1 MRPVLFALTA
11 LAFAT
16 PAALAQSP
24 GVEMDGDR
32 YLMVETEDA
41 VLRIERQSGEVSE
54 CRQSGNG
61 WICRLAADDRLAY
74 EAEINRLD
82 AEVERLEEELAAA
95 EEALEAEQDSLSLA
109 PDSGMDGDESDDP
122 SMRERLDLPSE
133 EELDAVMETAEE
145 VMRRFFG
152 MVERLRED
160 IEAERAQ

>member
-1 MRPVLFALTA
+1 MRPVLFALAA

-24 GVEMDGDR
+24 GEEMDGDR
-32 YLMVETEDA
+32 YLMVESEDA
-41 VLRIERQSGEVSE
+41 VLRIDRQSGEVSE
-54 CRQSGNG
+54 CRESGNG

-82 AEVERLEEELAAA
+82 AEVERLEEQLAAA
-95 EEALEAEQDSLSLA
+95 EDALQSAEDSLSLA
-109 PDSGMDGDESDDP
+109 PETGVDSDNP

-160 IEAERAQ
+160 IEADRAQ